1 MSAEELLRT
10 SERSAT
16 NIDTDDAQI
25 VSRVV
30 GKEMAGKFLKS
41 KKGMGSL
48 GAVGLVTLLIIVL
61 VIVFSS
67 GNLIPAAISE
77 RLVEATDV
85 QYADATES
93 KMLVFQQALDAG
105 SLPENTIKRLKAQG
119 VEVNGSSLVFDGE
132 IISAQDFI
140 TKVHNNARLY
150 QAFTAATYDRAAYYY
165 DEAAEEVF
173 KKIGT
178 TRDNYTA
185 SSNFDS
191 IMSGLVGEGSNINI
205 SNAGL
210 VEKVDS
216 EGKKTTEYEQIGE
229 KANSK
234 EVSAEDFV
242 KTVTENNINENS
254 LLATMDATTALNTA
268 DIISKEQKSS
278 IFFAA
283 FMENISKM
291 KAGQGSTSKINE
303 AMNYLF
309 HEEESSVVDTKTG
322 EVIKTK
328 GSMLEAPSL
337 YAVLSGEKINA
348 GDVTNYASDRILKT
362 VENRAGVEKIDEKTR
377 EESITSTNTK
387 IRGSIGKLLTGGEEQ
402 ASFETISPIVPTI
415 NSSLVENNFESIGGI
430 YGGEMLVEG
439 AVNVG
444 KMLAKASGGAAGDN
458 NAAKTYASL
467 TSDILALDAEVD
479 RMSRSPLDITSRN
492 TFLGSIVYKLAM
504 GIGKS
509 KVGSVIQN
517 IGSTVGIVLKE
528 SFNNLTPSS
537 FADDKTDGYLTYF
550 GDCETISSIGA
561 VGSVTCSEITTFDTS
576 TLNDTFHNDGFI
588 NFVEENT
595 ELDESGN
602 RTVKKESKL
611 ADFIKYNNERITPI
625 GVMDG
630 GILEA
635 VSSGASKISFIS
647 NIISMI
653 KAWLG
658 ADEEEKNL
666 ATGKTFVNSSS
677 NPEWE
682 TYKYAQRYVSL
693 ARATD
698 ALRQYDGD
706 EMAYSDLKYF
716 EGNESPVI
724 AFLNDYY
731 NEIANR

>member
-41 KKGMGSL
+41 KKGIGSL

-93 KMLVFQQALDAG
+93 KMLVFQQALDTG

-119 VEVNGSSLVFDGE
+119 VEVDGNSLVFNGQK
-132 IISAQDFI
+132 IAAGDFI
-140 TKVHNNARLY
+140 KEVHNNARLY

-178 TRDNYTA
+178 SRDNYTA
-185 SSNFDS
+185 SSDFDS
-191 IMSGLVGEGSNINI
+191 VMSSLVGEGSSIDI

-210 VEKVDS
+210 VEKTN
-216 EGKKTTEYEQIGE
+216 EKGEKTMEYEQIGE

-234 EVSAEDFV
+234 EKSAEDFV
-242 KTVTENNINENS
+242 KIVAENNINENS
-254 LLATMDATTALNTA
+254 LLATMDATVALNTA
-268 DIISKEQKSS
+268 DTISKEQKSS

-291 KAGQGSTSKINE
+291 KAGQGSNSKINE

-309 HEEESSVVDTKTG
+309 QETESSIVDTKTG
-322 EVIKTK
+322 EIIKTK

-337 YAVLSGEKINA
+337 YAVLSGEKINV

-362 VENRAGVEKIDEKTR
+362 VENRAGVGQIDEKTR

-387 IRGSIGKLLTGGEEQ
+387 IRGSIGRFLTGGEEQ
-402 ASFETISPIVPTI
+402 ASFETMSPVVPTI
-415 NSSLVENNFESIGGI
+415 NSSLVENDFGSIGGI

-439 AVNVG
+439 AVNTG
-444 KMLAKASGGAAGDN
+444 KMLAKASGGTAGDGD
-458 NAAKTYASL
+458 AVKTYASL
-467 TSDILALDAEVD
+467 TSDILALDAEID
-479 RMSRSPLDITSRN
+479 RNNRNPLDITSRN
-492 TFLGSIVYKLAM
+492 TFLGSIVYKMAVGLSQ
-504 GIGKS
+504 S
-509 KVGSVIQN
+509 KVGSVLQRF
-517 IGSTVGIVLKE
+517 GSVVGTVFGE
-528 SFNNLTPSS
+528 AFNKLTPSS
-537 FADDKTDGYLTYF
+537 SADDGTLEYLTHF
-550 GDCETISSIGA
+550 GDCETINSIGA
-561 VGSVTCSEITTFDTS
+561 VGSATCSEIATFDTS
-576 TLNDTFHNDGFI
+576 TLNDTFHDDGFI
-588 NFVEENT
+588 KFVEENT

-602 RTVKKESKL
+602 RTVKKDSKL

-635 VSSGASKISFIS
+635 VSSGAEKIPFVS

-666 ATGKTFVNSSS
+666 ATGKVFVNSSK

-706 EMAYSDLKYF
+706 ETAYSSLKYF
-716 EGNESPVI
+716 EGNENPVI

-731 NEIANR
+731 AEIASR